1 MLRTRILTAL
11 AGIPLFLGLLYYG
24 GPALLVLVAVS
35 GAIGFYEYARMWR
48 AKGVE
53 VAQIVGTLSC
63 LALFAWAYFTP
74 PGHPLS
80 TQVLGAVVTLS
91 VLASLI
97 WQVFRFGE
105 RSVLDA
111 YISIGGVFY
120 VGWLWSHLILLRS
133 MESGILWV
141 GMAFFCT
148 WAADTGA
155 YFAGRAFGKH
165 KMAPKVS
172 PSKSWEGLIGG
183 SLLAAVVGAL
193 WAAYGLGVHPLMGA
207 GLGLLIALV
216 AAVGDLSESS
226 LKRYCGVKDS
236 GTLLPGHGGV
246 LDRFDSSLFVLPV
259 VYYVASWFHL

>member
-11 AGIPLFLGLLYYG
+11 VGIPLFLGLLYYG
-24 GPALLVLVAVS
+24 GLALLVLVAIS
-35 GAIGFYEYARMWR
+35 GAIGYFEYARMWR

-53 VAQIVGTLSC
+53 VAQMVGTLSC

-80 TQVLGAVVTLS
+80 QLVLGTVMTLS
-91 VLASLI
+91 VLVTLI
-97 WQVFRFGE
+97 WQILRFGE
-105 RSVLDA
+105 RSMLDA
-111 YISIGGVFY
+111 VISVGGVFY
-120 VGWLWSHLILLRS
+120 VGWLWSHLVLLRG
-133 MESGILWV
+133 MEQGLLWV

-183 SLLAAVVGAL
+183 VLLAAVVGTA
-193 WAAYGLGVHPLMGA
+193 WAAYVLGENALFGA
-207 GLGLLIALV
+207 GLGIVIALV
-216 AAVGDLSESS
+216 AAVGDLAESS

-259 VYYVASWFHL
+259 VYYLSHWLYL